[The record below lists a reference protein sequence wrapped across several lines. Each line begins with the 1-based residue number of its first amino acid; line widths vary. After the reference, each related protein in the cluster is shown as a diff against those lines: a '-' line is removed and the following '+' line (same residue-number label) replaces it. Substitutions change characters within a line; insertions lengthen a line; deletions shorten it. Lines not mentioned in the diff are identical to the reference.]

1 MVQSSSPVRA
11 ALLAALVI
19 AMPVAGR
26 AQGGV
31 ADAARGQSPATEASP
46 VEVAPD
52 SPRASVIAFLEAS
65 RTGRWQEAAR
75 HLVLPADLAPRGPEL
90 AERLKVVLDR
100 HLWIDV
106 DQVSPASSGRTDD
119 GLAPGVEEVGVL
131 RIGDQAA
138 TPLRLVRVVEADS
151 IHWGFAT
158 ATVQQIDTWYA
169 SLEGRWLMDLLVRYR
184 LDALL
189 RSGPFDLMWWQWIA
203 LLVASVAAWAGGR
216 LLGGVTRAVLRRVS
230 AHTDTTWDDR
240 LLVSVGPPISV
251 GWGLFVFAVL
261 GHSIGLSLRS
271 EGIIEQSVRAA
282 VVATVFWALWRSV
295 NVLVDF
301 LLSRPWAADNPSARH
316 LFTIGANL
324 AKGVIAGLGVL
335 ALLAAFGFQ
344 VTTVLA
350 GLGIGGLALAFGA
363 QKTVENL
370 FGSMAL
376 AVDQPFRVGDFVR
389 VGDFTGTVEDIGL
402 RSTRFRTPDRTLI
415 SIPNGSLAD
424 QRLESLAER
433 DRMRL
438 ATVIGLEYRTTRPQ
452 IEQVLA
458 GFRRVLESHP
468 RIWRDTIIVAFSQ
481 FGASSLDIEVVAWFQ
496 TESPLEFNHYR
507 QEVLLDFMRVV
518 EEAGTSFAFPTRT
531 VHLVRETTGAPVDRA

>member
-1 MVQSSSPVRA
+1 MAQPGPRVRA
-11 ALLAALVI
+11 AFLAALVI

-31 ADAARGQSPATEASP
+31 TDAARVQPPAGRESP
-46 VEVAPD
+46 VEIAPD
-52 SPRASVIAFLEAS
+52 SPRASVMAFLDAS
-65 RTGRWQEAAR
+65 RTGRWQEAAGY
-75 HLVLPADLAPRGPEL
+75 LALPTDLAPRGPQL
-90 AERLKVVLDR
+90 AERLKAVLDR

-106 DQVSPASSGRTDD
+106 DQVSPASGGRTDD
-119 GLAPGVEEVGVL
+119 GLAPGVEEIGVL
-131 RIGDQAA
+131 RVGDQPA

-151 IHWGFAT
+151 VHWAFAT
-158 ATVQQIDTWYA
+158 AAVQQIDAWYA
-169 SLEGRWLMDLLVRYR
+169 SLEGRWLMDLLVRYH

-189 RSGPFDLMWWQWIA
+189 RSGPFDVMWWQWIA
-203 LLVASVAAWAGGR
+203 LLAASVAAWAGGR
-216 LLGGVTRAVLRRVS
+216 LLGGVTRAILRRVA
-230 AHTDTTWDDR
+230 AHTDTTWDDK

-261 GHSIGLSLRS
+261 GHSIGLSIRS
-271 EGIIEQSVRAA
+271 EGIIEQFVRAA
-282 VVATVFWALWRSV
+282 AVATFFWALWRSV
-295 NVLVDF
+295 NVFVDF
-301 LLSRPWAADNPSARH
+301 LLLRPWAADSPSARH

-415 SIPNGSLAD
+415 SIPNGALAD

-438 ATVIGLEYRTTRPQ
+438 AAVIGLEYRTTRPQ
-452 IEQVLA
+452 MEQVLA

-468 RIWRDTIIVAFSQ
+468 RIWRDTIVVAFSQ
-481 FGASSLDIEVVAWFQ
+481 LGANSLDIEVVAWFQ
-496 TESPLEFNHYR
+496 TQSPLEFNQYR

-518 EEAGTSFAFPTRT
+518 EEAGTAFAFPTRT
-531 VHLVRETTGAPVDRA
+531 VHLVGTATGTPPERA